1 MWMNEYDIE
10 DALNRTPE
18 GTNLERGAQILYRLK
33 NWTNENS
40 DGWPYW
46 QKPSKAAKKL
56 MELLYWADRSARY
69 SEDCTEADLKSALV
83 PIKSFLTR
91 HGVEHSKVLL

>member
-10 DALNRTPE
+10 EALNRTPE
-18 GTNLERGAQILYRLK
+18 GTNLERGARVLYCLK

-46 QKPSKAAKKL
+46 KKPSNAAKKL
-56 MELLYWADRSARY
+56 MDILDTASRNRY
-69 SEDCTEADLKSALV
+69 AEDCSEAELKAAFT

-91 HGVEHSKVLL
+91 QEVPHSIIFG